1 LLDAQANELNAQLSG
16 IPAGSD
22 LWQAPEKQW
31 LPVPRQIDW
40 GAAPLKGRQAAWG
53 TTLSA

>member
-1 LLDAQANELNAQLSG
+1 MPGQAALQLLDAQANELNALLSG
-16 IPAGSD
+16 IPVGSD
-22 LWQAPEKQW
+22 LW
-31 LPVPRQIDW
+31 QIDW